1 MVLGLFHTA
10 SVRIEK
16 VLHESFDNF
25 VHFRCISPGATA
37 VCRCPIEMVAQRN
50 EVEGNSFD
58 WLLSLKS
65 TVNIYRLP

>member
-1 MVLGLFHTA
+1 MVLGLSHTT

-16 VLHESFDNF
+16 RLYESFDNF
-25 VHFRCISPGATA
+25 VHFRCISPSARA
-37 VCRCPIEMVAQRN
+37 LCRRPIEMVAQRN

-58 WLLSLKS
+58 LLFSLKS